1 MYPILWSGTALY
13 YHIRKRVCQPLPDA
27 KTFFSNVLVAHR
39 RNGYK
44 TVNHPTVLFKRRSKS
59 LDLASVIQGCCQNR
73 QSAQRQLYEA
83 YYGLA
88 KNICMRYA
96 SSQEEAEEM
105 TDDGFVRIF
114 HKIAYYDPEQPFE
127 AWFRT
132 VMVHTAIDYFRRYQ
146 SRMNMT
152 DLEVGFDVPYED
164 SVLEQMSADEIMELV
179 QRLPPTY
186 RAVFSLSVIDGYT
199 HPEIARMLG
208 IQEST
213 SRSNL
218 LKARLKLQE
227 WMGATRSTESVI
239 CLTNSLIND

>member
-1 MYPILWSGTALY
+1 M
-13 YHIRKRVCQPLPDA
+13 
-27 KTFFSNVLVAHR
+27 
-39 RNGYK
+39 
-44 TVNHPTVLFKRRSKS
+44 LFKRSSKS
-59 LDLASVIQGCCQNR
+59 LDLTSVIQGCRHNR

-114 HKIAYYDPEQPFE
+114 NKITYYDPEQPFE

-132 VMVHTAIDYFRRYQ
+132 VMVHTAIDYFRRFQ
-146 SRMNMT
+146 SRMTIT
-152 DLEVGFDVPYED
+152 DLKVAFDVPYED
-164 SVLEQMSADEIMELV
+164 GLLEKMSADEIMELV
-179 QRLPPTY
+179 QRLPPAY

-227 WMGATRSTESVI
+227 WMGNRLSNEPSL